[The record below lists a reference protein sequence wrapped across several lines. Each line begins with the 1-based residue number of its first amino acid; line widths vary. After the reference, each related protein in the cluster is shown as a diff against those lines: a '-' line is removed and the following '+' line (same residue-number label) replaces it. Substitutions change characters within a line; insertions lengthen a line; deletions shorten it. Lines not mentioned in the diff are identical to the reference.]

1 MRRIDPQNKKQRAFC
16 GKRCWS
22 RVTRRLFLCL
32 AITSVWS
39 GSALAQAPQNAQQWI
54 DKGLKDLESQ
64 SVPKLVAANQ
74 AFTEAVK
81 LEPSNDRALALKT
94 ITALLLVP
102 QDSALQKLLTDAGY
116 TERSPD
122 PATPTLTPIFDQPVD
137 ADGVLM
143 PKAGAKTDHLIAYL
157 NSRSTFIDGLLA
169 DLGKINDPQFKLSL
183 GEATGEGG
191 ATDMDYADV
200 RALRAVMFLAKG
212 LIALGNSHN
221 LKLEYRQIYDLYE
234 QGRLSMKELAG
245 RLPNVLKFANQA
257 QRANSRQQLLRAE
270 DETQAA
276 IAAFGQRTPL
286 PEGRSFVFE
295 VESAEEAQNTSEV
308 LALLADSLTREVTLP
323 QAPLVTPEFAGQR
336 LNLSPLFTSSAP
348 LRGLLPKGFAGSG
361 AFQRGTWPSTSLGG
375 ILPGFDGHV
384 LDRAAASIW
393 FAIKDDSY
401 FFLEPAIYRPYRFET
416 IGELSQEWY
425 SSTGGL
431 AVESNG
437 NLLVVDNNRSVR
449 RITPNGSSSIVF
461 NADQI
466 PDDNGYSWISG
477 LGVDGSGRIYFSDGS
492 RVFKRETGGSFT
504 LLAGSFDYPPR
515 DGSGAA
521 ASFSYISSMAVDLSG
536 NVYVVDSLTAVRK
549 ISPTGQ
555 VTTLAGSALWSDG
568 SSGYKDGPGRE
579 ARFSYILGSIG
590 VDGTGNIYV
599 CDSSNRAIRRIEPD
613 GTTSTLVGGPLLTEQ
628 HYDGPIGEAR
638 VSAPAGLAV
647 DGDGNVFFADGTTI
661 RQLIPGQSVMT
672 IGGQPQSPG
681 SQDGAG
687 RQARFGDG
695 WSWQP
700 NFLAVGQD
708 AELLLATQK
717 RVLSAERAPII
728 TTQPASVEAEHGENV
743 TFTVAS
749 GAQNPR
755 YQWFKNGQPVRGATQ
770 SSLTLTASLATAGI
784 YSVTVSGE
792 LGTETSLAASLRIR
806 DRGLL
811 VFDLAGTGFAA
822 DPSRS
827 FSRREAAVVV
837 IDREAQRTALIWH
850 TAGPGGKFYRV
861 EEHPVGTTM
870 HSTGPFTGSVS
881 VLSRAITE
889 GEHPDTEK
897 DILWFT
903 GTDSLNRLNGRI
915 NPATNAIAPA
925 RMAGAVQTLSLADG
939 VAVEVLNASLT
950 LNPAQTLRARAGQG
964 ESLSTAVAR
973 IAGEFA
979 ARGYAN
985 QGP

>member
-1 MRRIDPQNKKQRAFC
+1 MKSIDRQNKAQRAI
-16 GKRCWS
+16 
-22 RVTRRLFLCL
+22 RRERSWNRNPRGFFLCL
-32 AITSVWS
+32 AITSVWI
-39 GSALAQAPQNAQQWI
+39 GSALAQTPQNAQQWI
-54 DKGLKDLESQ
+54 DKGLKDLQSQ
-64 SVPKLVAANQ
+64 TAPKLFAANQ

-81 LEPSNDRALALKT
+81 LEPSNHRALALKT
-94 ITALLLVP
+94 ITTLLLVP

-116 TERSPD
+116 TERRLD

-137 ADGVLM
+137 ADGIFM
-143 PKAGAKTDHLIAYL
+143 PKAGAKTDQLLAYL
-157 NSRSTFIDGLLA
+157 NSRRFFIDGLLA
-169 DLGKINDPQFKLSL
+169 DLGKITDPQFKIEL
-183 GEATGEGG
+183 GEVNGDGG
-191 ATDMDYADV
+191 TTDMDYADV

-212 LIALGNSHN
+212 LLALGNSHN
-221 LKLEYRQIYDLYE
+221 LKLEYWQIYDLYA

-245 RLPNVLKFANQA
+245 RLPNILKFADQA

-276 IAAFGQRTPL
+276 ILAFGQRTPL
-286 PEGRSFVFE
+286 AEGRSFVFE
-295 VESAEEAQNTSEV
+295 IESAEEAQNTSEV
-308 LALLADSLTREVTLP
+308 LALLADALTGEVTLP
-323 QAPLVTPEFAGQR
+323 QAPLVAPEFAGQR

-348 LRGLLPKGFAGSG
+348 PRGLLPKGFDASG
-361 AFQRGTWPSTSLGG
+361 AFQRGTWPSVSLGE
-375 ILPGFDGHV
+375 ILPGLPGHL
-384 LDRAAASIW
+384 LDQAAAGLW
-393 FAIKDDSY
+393 FTNKYDSY

-431 AVESNG
+431 ALESNG
-437 NLLVVDNNRSVR
+437 NLLVVDNNGSVR

-477 LGVDGSGRIYFSDGS
+477 LGVDGGGRIYFSDGS

-555 VTTLAGSALWSDG
+555 VTTLAGSAIWSDG

-638 VSAPAGLAV
+638 LSAPAGLAV
-647 DGDGNVFFADGTTI
+647 DGDGNIFFADGTTI

-700 NFLAVGQD
+700 NFLAVGRD

-755 YQWFKNGQPVRGATQ
+755 YQWFKNGQPIRGATQ
-770 SSLTLTASLATAGI
+770 VSITITASLATAGI
-784 YSVTVSGE
+784 YSVKVSGD
-792 LGTETSLAASLRIR
+792 LGTETSSAASLQLL
-806 DRGLL
+806 DSGLL
-811 VFDLAGTGFAA
+811 VYNLAGTGFAA
-822 DPSRS
+822 GPYGKV
-827 FSRREAAVVV
+827 SRRETAVVV
-837 IDREAQRTALIWH
+837 VDRLAQGVAFIWH
-850 TAGPGGKFYRV
+850 AAGPDGKFYRV
-861 EEHPVGTTM
+861 EYPDETSM
-870 HSTGPFTGSVS
+870 HSTGPFAGSIS
-881 VLSRAITE
+881 VLTRAAAA
-889 GEHPDTEK
+889 GSHPEIEK
-897 DILWFT
+897 DVLWFT
-903 GTDSLNRLNGRI
+903 GADSLNRLNSKTTPPI
-915 NPATNAIAPA
+915 HAIAPA
-925 RMAGAVQTLSLADG
+925 RMTGTVQTLSLSDG
-939 VAVEVLNASLT
+939 VLVEALNASMT
-950 LNPAQTLRARAGQG
+950 LDAPQTLRTRTGAG
-964 ESLSTAVAR
+964 ERLASAVNR
-973 IAGEFA
+973 IASEFT
-979 ARGYAN
+979 ARGYTN
-985 QGP
+985 RGP